1 MAGMRIGIDLGGTK
15 IEIAVL
21 DDAGAMLLRRR
32 VPTPAGDY
40 DGTLDAVA
48 ALVVAAERELGSAA
62 SIGIGIPGSIS
73 PSTGLVR
80 NANSTVLIG
89 KPLDRDLAR
98 RLGRPLQM
106 DNDANCFILS
116 ESRGGAADEAGV
128 AFGAILGTG
137 VGGGIAFAGR
147 PHDGRNAIAGEWGH
161 TPMPWLRDDE
171 KPERCYCGRNGCI
184 ETFLSGP
191 QLREQY
197 RKRTGR
203 TLDPPEI
210 NAAAESGDADAEAV
224 LMRYEDRL
232 ARGLAIILD
241 ILDPDIIVFGGG
253 LSNLDRLYANVPP
266 LLARYAFAD
275 NIDTPLRRAKFGD
288 SSGVRGAAM
297 L

>member
-40 DGTLDAVA
+40 EGTLDAVA

-147 PHDGRNAIAGEWGH
+147 LHDGRNAIAGEWGH

-191 QLREQY
+191 RLREQY

-203 TLDPPEI
+203 ALDPPEI

-224 LMRYEDRL
+224 LARYEDRL